1 LIDQFLAQPIAGES
15 VLGLEGLIRT
25 ALFQTG
31 ADVVGY
37 LLQMTADRID
47 SAYQPQAGET
57 FKEKVPIGV
66 HCLFGSFTLKRDY
79 YYSPV
84 RGGHYPADDA
94 MGLEDGHTPA
104 LVRLACLEGADESG
118 FDKAEKHLLETGGI
132 RMDSRQI
139 HRLVQRVGPTSQAW
153 QQRDYKPGQETQT
166 PVPILYVSADG
177 TGIPMRK
184 KELEGRAGKQAD
196 GTAKTRQVYLG
207 CVFTQHR
214 RDEKGRPVRDWE
226 STTYLSSMESSDVF
240 GPMLRHEALRR
251 GMASAEKV
259 VLLIDGASGLEN
271 LGLINF
277 KDALQIVDF
286 YHALDHAGDVLV
298 ALLGSKDHP
307 DYKHRRGEW
316 AKRLL
321 KNGVQSLIAE
331 TRKEC
336 TGRSRTDA
344 VEKELLYFTSNIHRM
359 QYGTFRRQ
367 GYFIGSGVIEA
378 GCKTVV
384 GARCKQSGMFW
395 GKPGAEHILA
405 LRCINASRRDDD
417 FWKHR
422 LVQLATRPAPLR
434 KVA

>member
-1 LIDQFLAQPIAGES
+1 VE
-15 VLGLEGLIRT
+15 RT
-25 ALFQTG
+25 ARKIG
-31 ADVVGY
+31 AAIIQDEATVVN
-37 LLQMTADRID
+37 
-47 SAYQPQAGET
+47 
-57 FKEKVPIGV
+57 EKQNRSTTVYVGV
-66 HCLFGSFTLKRDY
+66 
-79 YYSPV
+79 
-84 RGGHYPADDA
+84 
-94 MGLEDGHTPA
+94 
-104 LVRLACLEGADESG
+104 
-118 FDKAEKHLLETGGI
+118 
-132 RMDSRQI
+132 
-139 HRLVQRVGPTSQAW
+139 
-153 QQRDYKPGQETQT
+153 
-166 PVPILYVSADG
+166 DG

-214 RDEKGRPVRDWE
+214 RDEKGRPIRDWE
-226 STTYLSSMESSDVF
+226 STTYISSMESSEIF

-251 GMASAEKV
+251 GIAYAAKV
-259 VLLIDGASGLEN
+259 VLLIDGAAGLEN

-307 DYKHRRGEW
+307 DYKRRRGEW

-321 KNGVQSLIAE
+321 KNGVQSLLAE

-336 TGRSRTDA
+336 AGGSRADA
-344 VEKELLYFTSNIHRM
+344 VEKKLLYFAGNIHRM

-378 GCKTVV
+378 GCKTVI

-405 LRCINASRRDDD
+405 LRCVNASRRDDD

-422 LVQLATRPAPLR
+422 LAQLAARYPPIRHA
-434 KVA
+434 A